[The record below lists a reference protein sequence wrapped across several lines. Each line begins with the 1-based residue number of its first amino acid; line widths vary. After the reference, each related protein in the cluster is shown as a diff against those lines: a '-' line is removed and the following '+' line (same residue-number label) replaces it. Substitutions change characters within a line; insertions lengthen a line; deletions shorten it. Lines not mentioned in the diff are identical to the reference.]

1 MTIYERLD
9 DATRKALGANKPVV
23 HRQFVKRKEKLSH
36 HDLRELMGVNR
47 QIHKK
52 VNGKVKR
59 K

>member
-9 DATRKALGANKPVV
+9 DETRKALDAKKPV
-23 HRQFVKRKEKLSH
+23 HRSKRNKEKLSR
-36 HDLRELMGVNR
+36 REWEDVMGVSR
-47 QIHKK
+47 DTYKK

>member
-9 DATRKALGANKPVV
+9 DETRKALGAKKPVV
-23 HRQFVKRKEKLSH
+23 YRPKSKHTEQLSKRDIE
-36 HDLRELMGVNR
+36 ELMGVR
-47 QIHKK
+47 RDTYKK

>member
-23 HRQFVKRKEKLSH
+23 HRPKQSHKEKLSDA
-36 HDLRELMGVNR
+36 DLRELMGVNR
-47 QIHKK
+47 DRYKR

>member
-23 HRQFVKRKEKLSH
+23 HSQSVKCKEKLSQ

-47 QIHKK
+47 QTYKK